1 MTKNERAY
9 ISQLVNDANWKIRA
23 IKNGAYLENVYT
35 TDAER
40 MAAMQMIANT
50 IEPFAV
56 LIGKEVVNF

>member
-1 MTKNERAY
+1 MTKNERAN
-9 ISQLVNDANWKIRA
+9 ISQLVSDANWKIQG
-23 IKNGAYLENVYT
+23 IKNGTYLENVYT
-35 TDAER
+35 TDAEK